1 MSDLQK
7 EIATFLDAHDLRC
20 DPATRALDLASEFGE
35 VAKEILKGSDY
46 GKRPV
51 DVTADLREELGDLT
65 FSLYALA
72 TELDIDLALALN
84 QAVKKYKTRISSY
97 GASGSDVEQTT

>member
-1 MSDLQK
+1 MSDLQNTV
-7 EIATFLDAHDLRC
+7 ATFIETHRLRC

-35 VAKEILKGSDY
+35 VAKEILKASDY

-51 DVTADLREELGDLT
+51 EVTDDLREELGDLA

-72 TELDIDLALALN
+72 AEMTVDLESSTTAALA
-84 QAVKKYKTRISSY
+84 KYQQRLADR
-97 GASGSDVEQTT
+97 GDAGSGK

>member
-1 MSDLQK
+1 MNSVQNDV
-7 EIATFLDAHDLRC
+7 ATFIDANGLRC

-35 VAKEILKGSDY
+35 VAKEILMAGDY

-51 DVTADLREELGDLT
+51 TVTDDLREELGDLG

-72 TELDIDLALALN
+72 AELDVDLESRIAAALT
-84 QAVKKYKTRISSY
+84 KYQQRIADT
-97 GASGSDVEQTT
+97 GQSGSGKT

>member
-1 MSDLQK
+1 MNSLQSK
-7 EIATFLDAHDLRC
+7 IENFIDANGLRC

-35 VAKEILKGSDY
+35 VAKEILKASDY

-51 DVTADLREELGDLT
+51 TATEDLREELGDLA

-72 TELDIDLALALN
+72 TELGLELDDAAELALR
-84 QAVKKYKTRISSY
+84 KYGTRLAKSGS
-97 GASGSDVEQTT
+97 SGSDG

>member
-7 EIATFLDAHDLRC
+7 EIAAFLDAHDLRC

-51 DVTADLREELGDLT
+51 DVTADLREELGDLA

-72 TELDIDLALALN
+72 AEIGLDLDSAT
-84 QAVKKYKTRISSY
+84 QAAVIKYKTRLSDR
-97 GASGSDVEQTT
+97 GDAGSGR